1 MGECASTHLVRVSD
15 LVRVGVRFRVRVR
28 IRVRVRVRLDA
39 RGQVGV
45 RVGRLIPVW
54 LGVARQG

>member
-1 MGECASTHLVRVSD
+1 M
-15 LVRVGVRFRVRVR
+15 VRVGVRVRVRVR